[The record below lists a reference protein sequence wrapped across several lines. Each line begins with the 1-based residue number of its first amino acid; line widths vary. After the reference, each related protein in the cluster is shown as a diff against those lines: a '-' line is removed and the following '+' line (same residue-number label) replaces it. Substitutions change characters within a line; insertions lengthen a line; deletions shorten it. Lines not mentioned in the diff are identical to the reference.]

1 MHLHAFYLQQDELG
15 CCVSGWNHLTLS
27 KTPTTRPQPAGLGV
41 GTGACMC
48 GIWPNS
54 SLMKDTSYCSTCMI
68 EYLCNCGKNI
78 AACSSYLGT
87 TVRLAVSSHLASTG
101 IYTIVSTG
109 HCRACNPC
117 NLVCTYAHAHV
128 MSIIN
133 KPLKLFEHALLKVPK
148 TRNQK
153 Q

>member
-1 MHLHAFYLQQDELG
+1 
-15 CCVSGWNHLTLS
+15 
-27 KTPTTRPQPAGLGV
+27 
-41 GTGACMC
+41 
-48 GIWPNS
+48 
-54 SLMKDTSYCSTCMI
+54 MI
-68 EYLCNCGKNI
+68 EYLCDCGKNI

-109 HCRACNPC
+109 HCRTCNPC
-117 NLVCTYAHAHV
+117 NLVCTYAHAQV
-128 MSIIN
+128 MSLIN
-133 KPLKLFEHALLKVPK
+133 NPLKLFDHALLNVPK

>member
-1 MHLHAFYLQQDELG
+1 MHLHTFYLQQDELG

-48 GIWPNS
+48 GVWPT
-54 SLMKDTSYCSTCMI
+54 SLMKDTSYCSTYMI

-78 AACSSYLGT
+78 TACSSYLGT
-87 TVRLAVSSHLASTG
+87 TVRLAVGSHRANTR

-109 HCRACNPC
+109 HCRACNHC
-117 NLVCTYAHAHV
+117 NLVCSYAHAHV

-133 KPLKLFEHALLKVPK
+133 KPLKLLNMHC
-148 TRNQK
+148 
-153 Q
+153 